1 MTRSE
6 QIKSAYRLAGSNASF
21 GIVLSLN
28 GFHAFPDKSAPSS
41 GSDLETIDKHRHK
54 DAGAFFITE
63 ATVLKYGFCT
73 QISIKAIFE
82 NCCKTTCCN
91 L

>member
-21 GIVLSLN
+21 DIVLSLN

-54 DAGAFFITE
+54 RRWCFLYNGGNSFKIRILHTDIN
-63 ATVLKYGFCT
+63 
-73 QISIKAIFE
+73 QNNI
-82 NCCKTTCCN
+82 
-91 L
+91 